1 MKTWLPYDLY
11 PINLLY
17 RSKQLDR
24 RFQHENRRNS
34 RAEIKCP
41 IVILA
46 SSTLID
52 GETLNLSL
60 GGALIR
66 CSEQPNPD
74 HHFRMVIESSK
85 GRFVLVKAER
95 IWSNTY
101 NSNDKTVFREMGVRF
116 LKVFDDRKLL
126 FNVISDFIK

>member
-1 MKTWLPYDLY
+1 MKTWLSYDLY
-11 PINLLY
+11 PLNLLY
-17 RSKQLDR
+17 RSNRLDR
-24 RFQHENRRNS
+24 RLQEERRRNS

-46 SSTLID
+46 SSTLTD
-52 GETLNLSL
+52 GETRNLSL

-85 GRFVLVKAER
+85 GRFVLVTAEI
-95 IWSNTY
+95 IWSDTY
-101 NSNDKTVFREMGVRF
+101 NSNDKTVFHVMGVRF
-116 LKVFDDRKLL
+116 LEVFDDRKLL
-126 FNVISDFIK
+126 FDVISDFIK

>member
-11 PINLLY
+11 PLNLLY

-24 RFQHENRRNS
+24 RFQDENRRNS

-85 GRFVLVKAER
+85 GRFVLVKAEAV
-95 IWSNTY
+95 WSDTY
-101 NSNDKTVFREMGVRF
+101 NFDDKAVFPRMGVRF